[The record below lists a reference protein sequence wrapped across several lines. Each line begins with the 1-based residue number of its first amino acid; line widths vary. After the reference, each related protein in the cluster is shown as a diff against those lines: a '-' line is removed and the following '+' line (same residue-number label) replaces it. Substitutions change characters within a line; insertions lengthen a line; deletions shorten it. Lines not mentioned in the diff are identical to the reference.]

1 MRSIYR
7 IFWLPLYR
15 RWALWYI
22 RRERPFRYGRLRLQ
36 VPPGVFHPGVFF
48 STPMLLD
55 FLQNQALKDKK
66 VLDLGTGSGVLAL
79 FAAQQ
84 NARVIALDVNPLALE
99 TAHRNA
105 LQHDLDIQ
113 TIESDLLDQLPSQQF
128 DRVLVNPPYYPKNPV
143 NLREHAFFA
152 GENLEYFDRL
162 FRDLPA
168 YLHLDARVW
177 MILSED
183 CALQDLK
190 KKALEN
196 GLSWNIVLE
205 KQKWGERF
213 YIVELRPEP
222 KSL

>member
-1 MRSIYR
+1 MRSLYR

-22 RRERPFRYGRLRLQ
+22 RRERPYSYGQLQLR

-48 STPMLLD
+48 STPILLD
-55 FLQNQALKDKK
+55 FLQKQALKDKK
-66 VLDLGTGSGVLAL
+66 VLDLGTGSGALAL

-84 NARVIALDVNPLALE
+84 NARVIALDVNLLALE

-128 DRVLVNPPYYPKNPV
+128 DRVLVNPPYYPKKPV

-183 CALQDLK
+183 CALQELK
-190 KKALEN
+190 KRATEN

-213 YIVELRPEP
+213 YLVELRPEP